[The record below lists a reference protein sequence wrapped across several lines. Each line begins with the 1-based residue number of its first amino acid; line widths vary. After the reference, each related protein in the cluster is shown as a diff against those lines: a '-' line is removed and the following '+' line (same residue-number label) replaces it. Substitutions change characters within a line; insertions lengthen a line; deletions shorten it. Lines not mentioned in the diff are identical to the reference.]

1 LIVEK
6 NLIIALL
13 KLTREGSVAHEL
25 INKEARIPSGDARK
39 LLQRLQ
45 CEGLINVREGQV
57 EASSVQR
64 LKLAVRALSSGG
76 DLESVSSLLQW
87 QEFESMASIALQ
99 QNGYDV
105 TKNLRFKHAGRR
117 WEIDI
122 VGCRKPLVICID
134 CKHWHRSMHASATI
148 RIAEEQVERTE
159 ALAESLPNPNIKLEC
174 AKWDKIRFIPV
185 VLSLIQGT
193 FKFHENVP
201 IVSVFQLQDFLSQ
214 LPACLDSIYQVTR
227 TNEERLGLGQDL

>member
-6 NLIIALL
+6 NLVIALL

-25 INKEARIPSGDARK
+25 INKEARIPLGDARK

-45 CEGLINVREGQV
+45 CEGLINVHEGQV
-57 EASSVQR
+57 EANNVQR
-64 LKLAVRALSSGG
+64 LKLAVRALNSGG

-87 QEFESMASIALQ
+87 QEFEGMASIALQ

-105 TKNLRFKHAGRR
+105 TKNLRIKHADRR

-159 ALAESLPNPNIKLEC
+159 ALAESLPNPNIKLKC
-174 AKWDKIRFIPV
+174 AKWDKTRFIPV
-185 VLSLIQGT
+185 VLSLMQGAL
-193 FKFHENVP
+193 KFHENVP
-201 IVSVFQLQDFLSQ
+201 IVSVLQLQDFLSQ
-214 LPACLDSIYQVTR
+214 LPACLNSIYQVPR
-227 TNEERLGLGQDL
+227 TNEERLGLGQDF